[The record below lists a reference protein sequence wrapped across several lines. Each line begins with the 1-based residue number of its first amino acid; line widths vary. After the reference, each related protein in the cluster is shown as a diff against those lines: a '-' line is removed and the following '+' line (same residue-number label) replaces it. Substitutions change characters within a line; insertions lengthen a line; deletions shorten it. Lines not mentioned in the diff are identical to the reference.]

1 MKAEIPLERMFAA
14 SSINFNGQLRCV
26 RDFTSR
32 KLLFTLS
39 KCKACQIVRQNARH
53 PCSTQDSLR
62 TRRKKSLIAHV
73 LTLWSRTAS
82 SSTKDGRSSP
92 GSTGSEPSASSAENA
107 ARRSDAETEKL
118 IRSIADAVTDTSPAK
133 PVEQIHRLEGAMS
146 ELEKLPHGSN
156 NSAGP
161 TKPLFTNLTSD
172 TKQKL
177 RELKIRTKV
186 VDDIR
191 KKQSEYYKNFTDNNY
206 MDLERAKEEYLLT
219 DKDLESIPKL
229 KRRNPY
235 SSTLSSYQ
243 NIDVVMLIDVVKKVN
258 EVYGSVEAMEKERK
272 RRDARRKKTTGILF
286 SIGQETV
293 KKSFKE
299 KLKQVLK
306 TSKNAFYHDDSG
318 KVVFLAFAI
327 NFANAVFK
335 FFVWLKTGSPS
346 MFSEFMH
353 SCGDTANQLM
363 LAVGKYLSMQKP
375 DSEHP
380 YGYINHI
387 HIMSIVSG
395 VGIFCF
401 GFGLTFYNGVI
412 GLITP
417 QIIEAADL
425 TGALKVL
432 SGSLVSELATLFTA
446 VMRIQGE
453 SKKAGVPFWKYVR
466 DGDDPLVNVVLLE
479 DLSAVVGVLVCGG
492 AMYLSVATGLPRL
505 DAIGSILISLILG
518 SVSYFIVHTNA
529 EVLLGRSIPY
539 QRDIVKALEQDRF
552 VRSVMDSKGTD
563 YGMYSRY
570 KAELHLDGRQI
581 ALDYME
587 TIDIEELI
595 KKLKEAD
602 IEETSELLTQ
612 FGEGCVDRVSIQ
624 IDRIEEDLKRN
635 FPELRHI
642 DLEV

>member
-1 MKAEIPLERMFAA
+1 MVRVGC
-14 SSINFNGQLRCV
+14 SNGQLRFV
-26 RDFTSR
+26 REITSGQ
-32 KLLFTLS
+32 LHTTLT
-39 KCKACQIVRQNARH
+39 KCRACHIERLNSWQSSSPR
-53 PCSTQDSLR
+53 DSLSAR
-62 TRRKKSLIAHV
+62 QKKSFISAV
-73 LTLWSRTAS
+73 LTAWSRTVS
-82 SSTKDGRSSP
+82 SSSKDGKTKDGNNNSPIKASASP
-92 GSTGSEPSASSAENA
+92 GSPVGDAGGRAP
-107 ARRSDAETEKL
+107 DAEQQKL
-118 IRSIADAVTDTSPAK
+118 IRSIANAVSGPTPTK
-133 PVEQIHRLEGAMS
+133 PSEQISRLEGAMS
-146 ELEKLPHGSN
+146 ELEKLQMSKN
-156 NSAGP
+156 NSSGP
-161 TKPLFTNLTSD
+161 TKPVLSNLTSD

-191 KKQSEYYKNFTDNNY
+191 RKQQEYYKNFTDNNY
-206 MDLERAKEEYLLT
+206 LDLYRAKEEYLLT

-235 SSTLSSYQ
+235 SSTYSTYKF
-243 NIDVVMLIDVVKKVN
+243 IDVVMLRDVIKKVN

-272 RRDARRKKTTGILF
+272 RRDAEREKAAGVLF
-286 SIGQETV
+286 SISPESV
-293 KKSFKE
+293 KKSFKD
-299 KLKQVLK
+299 KLKQMFQ

-327 NFANAVFK
+327 NLANAVFK

-363 LAVGKYLSMQKP
+363 LAIGKYLSMQKP

-380 YGYINHI
+380 YGYVNHI

-401 GFGLTFYNGVI
+401 GFGLTFYNGII
-412 GLITP
+412 GLLTP

-432 SGSLVSELATLFTA
+432 TGSLVSELATLFTA
-446 VMRIQGE
+446 VVRIHQE
-453 SKKAGVPFWKYVR
+453 SKKKDVSFWKYVKE
-466 DGDDPLVNVVLLE
+466 GDDPLVNVVLLE
-479 DLSAVVGVLVCGG
+479 DLSAVLGVLVCGA

-505 DAIGSILISLILG
+505 DAVGSLAISLILG
-518 SVSYFIVHTNA
+518 GVSYFIVHTNA
-529 EVLLGRSIPY
+529 DVLLGRSIPY
-539 QRDIVKALEQDRF
+539 QQDIVKALEQDRF

-581 ALDYME
+581 AMDFME
-587 TIDIEELI
+587 TIDTEELI
-595 KKLKEAD
+595 KKLKVASP
-602 IEETSELLTQ
+602 EETTELLTQ
-612 FGEGCVDRVSIQ
+612 FGEGCVDRVSLQ